1 MKEENQVLPEE
12 TVQPNETVQPKAAKT
27 PTQRSLKSDIADSAK
42 EQLGELADNA
52 KEQLSELADEVKETV
67 SETGHNVLVWLFGTF
82 MGWMVLLSFA
92 AFLII
97 WMFWGFWWGLI
108 LLALVWGYAAY
119 RRIKDWL

>member
-42 EQLGELADNA
+42 D
-52 KEQLSELADEVKETV
+52 QLSELADEVKETV

>member
-12 TVQPNETVQPKAAKT
+12 TVQPQATKT
-27 PTQRSLKSDIADSAK
+27 PQQRSLKSDIADSAK

-67 SETGHNVLVWLFGTF
+67 SETSHNVLVWLFGTF
-82 MGWMVLLSFA
+82 MGWMVLLSVV
-92 AFLII
+92 AFLVI